1 MVFELIRDVL
11 AWCTLINMI
20 ALFVWVIFM
29 SVAHDWMYRAHSRCF
44 NITVE
49 QFNAIMYGGLMAF
62 KAGWMLFNLAP
73 YLAMRI
79 VG

>member
-29 SVAHDWMYRAHSRCF
+29 SVAHDWVYRVHSWFF

-49 QFNAIMYGGLMAF
+49 QFNAIMYGGLVAF
-62 KAGWMLFNLAP
+62 KMGWMLFNLAP